1 MTPYNAQG
9 RGVLQIMIL
18 SVQGLLSILPTDNDL
33 YKNKHIYKSIHT
45 MATMIS
51 FFMSE
56 LINGLFKNKDSQGK
70 KAVDRL
76 LHASG

>member
-1 MTPYNAQG
+1 
-9 RGVLQIMIL
+9 
-18 SVQGLLSILPTDNDL
+18 
-33 YKNKHIYKSIHT
+33 

-51 FFMSE
+51 SFMSK

>member
-18 SVQGLLSILPTDNDL
+18 SVYRVYFQSYPLTMICIKTNTFTNLN
-33 YKNKHIYKSIHT
+33 T

-51 FFMSE
+51 SFMSK
-56 LINGLFKNKDSQGK
+56 LFNGLFKNKDSQGK

>member
-18 SVQGLLSILPTDNDL
+18 SVYRVYFQSYPLTMTC
-33 YKNKHIYKSIHT
+33 IYKSIHT

-51 FFMSE
+51 SFMSK
-56 LINGLFKNKDSQGK
+56 LFNGLFKNKDSQGK

>member
-18 SVQGLLSILPTDNDL
+18 SVWVYFHSYPLTMICIKTNTFTNL
-33 YKNKHIYKSIHT
+33 HT

-51 FFMSE
+51 SFMSK
-56 LINGLFKNKDSQGK
+56 LFNGLFKNKDSQGK